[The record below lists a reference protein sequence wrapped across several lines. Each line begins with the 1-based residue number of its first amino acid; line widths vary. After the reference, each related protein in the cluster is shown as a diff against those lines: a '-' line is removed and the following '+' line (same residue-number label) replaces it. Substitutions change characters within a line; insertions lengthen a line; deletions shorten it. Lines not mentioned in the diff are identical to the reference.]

1 MHLHSAPTCIFPGS
15 PIDMLDAPVCGP
27 LPLQPLPTASAQV
40 LSSFENTWGQIF
52 LFPQSHDPINC
63 SSPGSSVHGIL

>member
-1 MHLHSAPTCIFPGS
+1 
-15 PIDMLDAPVCGP
+15 MLDAPVCGP

-52 LFPQSHDPINC
+52 LFPQSQE
-63 SSPGSSVHGIL
+63 LA